1 MNKENVLY
9 IYIYVWNG
17 ILPTYKKIEY
27 CHLQQYGYTRERQI
41 LYHLFVE
48 FIK

>member
-9 IYIYVWNG
+9 IYMCGMEYY
-17 ILPTYKKIEY
+17 PHKKIEY